1 MTLIVP
7 DGAFVF
13 PPDPHYGG
21 TGAVARV
28 EEFPRLFASQQG
40 YALPRPR
47 NVEPP
52 VLRTAPMGH
61 GERFPRDP
69 FCRRAPEKRKSHFP
83 LTPITGEP
91 ALSRM
96 LRLFHRF
103 ADRLPRKLPD
113 RKLSGVPWQIPQALS
128 PVKRSG
134 GNRITV
140 RSSRARE
147 DCSIRRQR
155 RLACRI

>member
-1 MTLIVP
+1 MVP

-13 PPDPHYGG
+13 PPNPHYGG
-21 TGAVARV
+21 TGAVAHV
-28 EEFPRLFASQQG
+28 EAVPRLFASQQG

-96 LRLFHRF
+96 LRLFLAFLRPNR
-103 ADRLPRKLPD
+103 AMRCRGRAMSNPQS
-113 RKLSGVPWQIPQALS
+113 SGQPLWGTGKGFPGTPSVAELQKNGSRIS
-128 PVKRSG
+128 P
-134 GNRITV
+134 
-140 RSSRARE
+140 
-147 DCSIRRQR
+147 
-155 RLACRI
+155 

>member
-1 MTLIVP
+1 MVP

-69 FCRRAPEKRKSHFP
+69 FCRCAPEKRKSYFP

-96 LRLFHRF
+96 LGSIHRF
-103 ADRLPRKLPD
+103 AVVFVLDHPRYRASAWK
-113 RKLSGVPWQIPQALS
+113 I
-128 PVKRSG
+128 RS
-134 GNRITV
+134 
-140 RSSRARE
+140 
-147 DCSIRRQR
+147 
-155 RLACRI
+155 

>member
-1 MTLIVP
+1 MLNTQGFPP
-7 DGAFVF
+7 DPVF

-40 YALPRPR
+40 YAPPRPR

-83 LTPITGEP
+83 LTPHYGGTGAVAHVEAVP
-91 ALSRM
+91 SLCGQAPPQTSRPET
-96 LRLFHRF
+96 LWSPL
-103 ADRLPRKLPD
+103 ADS
-113 RKLSGVPWQIPQALS
+113 SGIVTCQTVWGQSDHSSVFQS
-128 PVKRSG
+128 P
-134 GNRITV
+134 
-140 RSSRARE
+140 
-147 DCSIRRQR
+147 
-155 RLACRI
+155 